1 MPPASALLNRRFAP
15 PISNFE
21 GIEEEVRKMAPE
33 EFEQGQSGTPA
44 TVYVRPI
51 AAADVFEQVQPGN
64 AIEIDGVTLEP
75 DQQLYAIHDEDGR
88 RVGLFADR
96 DAAFAA
102 ARWHGAAPV
111 SVH

>member
-1 MPPASALLNRRFAP
+1 MT
-15 PISNFE
+15 
-21 GIEEEVRKMAPE
+21 PE
-33 EFEQGQSGTPA
+33 QFEQNETGLAP

-51 AAADVFEQVQPGN
+51 AAADVFEQAVPGN

-75 DQQLYAIHDEDGR
+75 NQQLYAIHDEEGR

-96 DAAFAA
+96 EAAFAA
-102 ARWHGAAPV
+102 ARWHGATPV

>member
-1 MPPASALLNRRFAP
+1 
-15 PISNFE
+15 
-21 GIEEEVRKMAPE
+21 MAPE
-33 EFEQGQSGTPA
+33 QFEQNEAGTIP

-51 AAADVFEQVQPGN
+51 AAAEVFEQAMPGN

>member
-1 MPPASALLNRRFAP
+1 
-15 PISNFE
+15 
-21 GIEEEVRKMAPE
+21 MAPQE
-33 EFEQGQSGTPA
+33 LEQSESGETP

-51 AAADVFEQVQPGN
+51 AAADVFEQVMPGN

-102 ARWHGAAPV
+102 ARWHGASPV

>member
-1 MPPASALLNRRFAP
+1 
-15 PISNFE
+15 
-21 GIEEEVRKMAPE
+21 MAPE
-33 EFEQGQSGTPA
+33 EFEQTEAGVPA

-51 AAADVFEQVQPGN
+51 AAADVFEHAVSGQQ
-64 AIEIDGVTLEP
+64 IEIDGVTLEP
-75 DQQLYAIHDEDGR
+75 DQQLFAIHDEDGR

>member
-1 MPPASALLNRRFAP
+1 MT
-15 PISNFE
+15 
-21 GIEEEVRKMAPE
+21 PE
-33 EFEQGQSGTPA
+33 HIEQGETGPA
-44 TVYVRPI
+44 PTVYVREI
-51 AAADVFEQVQPGN
+51 AAAEVFEQVQPGN

-102 ARWHGAAPV
+102 ARWHGAMPV

>member
-1 MPPASALLNRRFAP
+1 
-15 PISNFE
+15 
-21 GIEEEVRKMAPE
+21 MAPE
-33 EFEQGQSGTPA
+33 QFEQNETGVTQ

-51 AAADVFEQVQPGN
+51 AAADVFEQAVPGN
-64 AIEIDGVTLEP
+64 RIEIDGVTLEP

-96 DAAFAA
+96 DMAFAA
-102 ARWHGAAPV
+102 ARMHGVTPV

>member
-1 MPPASALLNRRFAP
+1 
-15 PISNFE
+15 
-21 GIEEEVRKMAPE
+21 MAPE
-33 EFEQGQSGTPA
+33 EFEQGESGVPA
-44 TVYVRPI
+44 TVYVREI
-51 AAADVFEQVQPGN
+51 AAADVFEQVLPGN